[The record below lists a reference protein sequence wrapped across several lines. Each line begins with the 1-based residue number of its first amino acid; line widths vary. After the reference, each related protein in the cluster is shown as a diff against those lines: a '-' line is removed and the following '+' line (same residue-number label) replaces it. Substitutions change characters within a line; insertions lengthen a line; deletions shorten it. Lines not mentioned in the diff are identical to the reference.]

1 MKAVRTNGGMELKR
15 GVNNRTGISADLF
28 GVYVYE
34 KITHTFAHCL
44 QKTVY
49 HFVQKEESGEIT
61 QNFLA
66 MSGGGDLYCDSDRAY
81 ARIPWVSRASGLHPA
96 KQICYFGGW
105 RFPSD

>member
-1 MKAVRTNGGMELKR
+1 METLQQ
-15 GVNNRTGISADLF
+15 
-28 GVYVYE
+28 
-34 KITHTFAHCL
+34 THTFTKINAHVYVESAI
-44 QKTVY
+44 KTSGT
-49 HFVQKEESGEIT
+49 FVQKEESGEIT

>member
-1 MKAVRTNGGMELKR
+1 MKAVRTNGGMELKS

-49 HFVQKEESGEIT
+49 HFVQKEESTRFTE
-61 QNFLA
+61 NFLA
-66 MSGGGDLYCDSDRAY
+66 LRYGVAY
-81 ARIPWVSRASGLHPA
+81 TNFHKVSPGF
-96 KQICYFGGW
+96 I
-105 RFPSD
+105 

>member
-44 QKTVY
+44 QKMVY
-49 HFVQKEESGEIT
+49 HFVQKEESTRFTE
-61 QNFLA
+61 NFLA
-66 MSGGGDLYCDSDRAY
+66 LRYVVAY
-81 ARIPWVSRASGLHPA
+81 TNFHKVSPGF
-96 KQICYFGGW
+96 I
-105 RFPSD
+105 